1 MRRILAVGLVSL
13 MTFTSAAS
21 AADLTM
27 PVKAPPPA
35 EAPIVAVD
43 WWPWLLFIPAGLCI
57 ATAVSNADF
66 FCGHKKHQECTSAG
80 GCFDVD

>member
-1 MRRILAVGLVSL
+1 MRRTLAVGLVCL
-13 MTFTSAAS
+13 MAFTSAAS
-21 AADLTM
+21 AADLPM
-27 PVKAPPPA
+27 PVKAPLPA
-35 EAPIVAVD
+35 EPVVAVD

>member
-1 MRRILAVGLVSL
+1 MRRTLAVGLVCL
-13 MTFTSAAS
+13 MTFISAAS

-43 WWPWLLFIPAGLCI
+43 WWPVLLFIPAGLCI

-66 FCGHKKHQECTSAG
+66 VCGHKKHQECTSTG
-80 GCFDVD
+80 G